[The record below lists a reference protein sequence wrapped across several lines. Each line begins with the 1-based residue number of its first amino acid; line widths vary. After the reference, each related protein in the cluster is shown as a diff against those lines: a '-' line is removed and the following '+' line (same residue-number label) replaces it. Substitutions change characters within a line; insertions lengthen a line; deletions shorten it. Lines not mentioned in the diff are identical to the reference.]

1 MKTIGVVGLGIMG
14 RGIAENVLKGGHR
27 TIVWNRTKS
36 KADNLIAGG
45 AVWADSPAKLAEISD
60 IIIEVTANDESSRA
74 VWLGGKGILNSDN
87 RGKDLITSATLSVKW
102 VEELAGYCKKDGCEL
117 IDMPMTGGRV
127 AAEGGFLTLLAGGAK
142 EQIDRLRP
150 ELDSVAKEVIYFG
163 STGSGTKYKLLL
175 NTLQALHMAGF
186 AEVMKIA
193 KAVGLD
199 ERTVGESLVKRPGGV
214 ITGIAWLSFHKQPE
228 PITFSVDWIAKDLK
242 YALEMADNNPHQLLG
257 DVAKLYEKLSS
268 QNHGSEDW
276 SYILKDKSL

>member
-14 RGIAENVLKGGHR
+14 RGIAENVMKGGHR

-74 VWLGGKGILNSDN
+74 VWLGDKGILKSDN

-102 VEELAGYCKKDGCEL
+102 VEELAGHCKKNGCEL

-127 AAEGGFLTLLAGGAK
+127 AAESGFLTLLAGGAK

-150 ELDSVAKEVIYFG
+150 ELDSVAKEVTYFG

-214 ITGIAWLSFHKQPE
+214 ITGIAWSSFHKQPE

-242 YALEMADNNPHQLLG
+242 YALEMADNNPHELLD